1 MLLFKQVFKSFN
13 CVRSYTTIYRRHLQL
28 AMRRRCSQLQTTTLN
43 SHSKHEEWD
52 VLYKLA
58 VMRKVRLIS
67 RIKIYQILLMGGICV
82 PLYQSYKTNTIS
94 RNTLLLALSGC
105 IGTIVLFSI
114 FSIFSTK
121 LIGQISINKS
131 RNALRISRLSFLGTR
146 IEDVHSIKRIK
157 PWTDTSDVNDYS
169 NIFQRLYI
177 ENDNKK
183 DSLYFYSI
191 KHGNI
196 PVEKEELLYDIL
208 GIPT

>member
-1 MLLFKQVFKSFN
+1 MRPWNFDGI
-13 CVRSYTTIYRRHLQL
+13 YTKKFTKYDP
-28 AMRRRCSQLQTTTLN
+28 LQTNYTFVF
-43 SHSKHEEWD
+43 S
-52 VLYKLA
+52 
-58 VMRKVRLIS
+58 RKVRLIS

-82 PLYQSYKTNTIS
+82 PIYQSYKTDTMS
-94 RNTLLLALSGC
+94 RKTLLLALSGC
-105 IGTIVLFSI
+105 IGTIIVFSI

-131 RNALRISRLSFLGTR
+131 HNALRISRLSFLGTR
-146 IEDVHSIKRIK
+146 MEDVYSIKQIK

-196 PVEKEELLYDIL
+196 PKEKEELLYDIL